1 MKVLICIPCLLTGG
15 TEIQTLNLVQ
25 ALVEGGHEVTTVCYF
40 EFSPDMVTRYEQ
52 TGCKVILLNAE
63 GKRPVGICSTL
74 TFLFKGLRRVVNEI
88 KPDVAHVQYM
98 APGAIPIII
107 LRLLGIKRIIAT
119 THTPADIYHNL
130 HLLHFVV
137 RHVLTIFQCITLRAE
152 ESYFGS
158 SRLYSESYELKKKGN
173 HFTIYNALPYGMLTC
188 NNRTIVKPNVIGV
201 VSRLEPIKG
210 MDLVIPAFAEVKK
223 YHPEVKLIVVGDGA
237 LKSAMV
243 NQAEELHLMD
253 SIEWAGRQPQ
263 EKLHEWYGKMDIVLM
278 PSRSE
283 GFGLTAIEA
292 MANGCVVVASRTGGL
307 PEVVRD
313 GEVGLLHDP
322 ESTKSLAEKT
332 TYIIN
337 HTDLYRKMQE
347 NAKEEVKQFSF
358 ALFACFINSL
368 YSKVSLWE
376 R

>member
-40 EFSPDMVTRYEQ
+40 EFSPDMVTRYERA
-52 TGCKVILLNAE
+52 GCKMILLNAE

-74 TFLFKGLRRVVNEI
+74 TFLFKRLRRVVNEI

-98 APGAIPIII
+98 APGAIPIIFLKI
-107 LRLLGIKRIIAT
+107 IGVKKIIAT
-119 THTPADIYHNL
+119 THTFADIYPNL
-130 HLLHFVV
+130 RLIHFIVNHILLA
-137 RHVLTIFQCITLRAE
+137 FQCISLRAE
-152 ESYFGS
+152 ESYFGKS
-158 SRLYSESYELKKKGN
+158 NLYSDTFKLRSKRN

-188 NNRTIVKPNVIGV
+188 NNRTIVNPKVIGV

-223 YHPEVKLIVVGDGA
+223 HHPEVKLIVVGDGA

-292 MANGCVVVASRTGGL
+292 MANGCVVVASNTGGL
-307 PEVVRD
+307 AEVVKD
-313 GEVGLLHDP
+313 GEVGVLHKPEDIADIAAKINMLLEDKPLYAKCQLALHD
-322 ESTKSLAEKT
+322 
-332 TYIIN
+332 YVQQ
-337 HTDLYRKMQE
+337 Y
-347 NAKEEVKQFSF
+347 SF
-358 ALFACFINSL
+358 NRYADMISSL
-368 YSKVSLWE
+368 YSKLQ
-376 R
+376 